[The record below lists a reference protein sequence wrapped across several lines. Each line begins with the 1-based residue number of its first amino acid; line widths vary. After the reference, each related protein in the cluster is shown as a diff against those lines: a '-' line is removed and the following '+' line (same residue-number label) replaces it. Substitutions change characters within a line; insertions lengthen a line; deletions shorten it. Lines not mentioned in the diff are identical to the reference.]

1 MSTAKVL
8 IADDETRMRKLVSD
22 FLKKEGCSVLEA
34 KDGKQALDIFYGQT
48 SLDLIILDVMMPE
61 LDGWAVC
68 RDIRKHDPRIPIIML
83 TARSE
88 EADEVFGFD
97 IGADDYITKPFSP
110 TILVARVQALL
121 RRIENSRKTIKEFDG
136 LEIDEEG
143 YVARV
148 DGMPVDLTTKEFE
161 ILLYLAANKGIVL
174 SREKLLEAIWDY
186 NFSGDAR
193 SVDQYIKRIRAKL
206 GDKGDYIQ
214 TIRGL
219 GYKFEVK
226 K

>member
-148 DGMPVDLTTKEFE
+148 DGIPVDLTTKEFE

-206 GDKGDYIQ
+206 GHKGDYIQ